1 MCSFYRHLRGSIAH
15 NIFQD
20 AQVIVTVKV
29 AAQIQTMEYS
39 AVPAIV
45 VIVASRNIS
54 SSHHFGIGIHPLEMV
69 SVTKQKIVSHALHKH
84 DIVSIVSCLYSN
96 NQ

>member
-1 MCSFYRHLRGSIAH
+1 M
-15 NIFQD
+15 
-20 AQVIVTVKV
+20 TVKV

-39 AVPAIV
+39 AVPEIV
-45 VIVASRNIS
+45 VLVANHNIS
-54 SSHHFGIGIHPLEMV
+54 SSHHSGIKIHPLEIV

-84 DIVSIVSCLYSN
+84 DIVSIVSCPYSN